1 MKNTACRDAQD
12 QLVEYIEGELDKTQH
27 ALLARHL
34 ETCADCQKE
43 LKEIERLRA
52 TLVSE
57 QAPEPGAAFWESFP
71 DRVWRAYQSE
81 QTAAPRQRG
90 AGLQGLLERLRL
102 ALVPPV
108 LIPALALSLI
118 VGLALF
124 FALESPGTTSIAAF
138 QAKIH
143 NGENLAQ
150 LARRS
155 VAPLPAET
163 QFGFSAA
170 APSVS
175 FFRVGHWY
183 AESLAYAAGGETDT
197 ARQRLVAIAT
207 QLGSVPAG
215 LNTLTQGKPSHAHI
229 AALEPELARLAPK
242 PRDAVLFRTG
252 GQLVNLLLAVAAHD
266 RAMLRGA
273 APEILRLRQ
282 ELEPLGV
289 APGAVRNLGALA
301 DLLAGSDLAERD
313 YDKAARL
320 IRDTQLILM

>member
-1 MKNTACRDAQD
+1 
-12 QLVEYIEGELDKTQH
+12 L
-27 ALLARHL
+27 
-34 ETCADCQKE
+34 
-43 LKEIERLRA
+43 
-52 TLVSE
+52 LVS
-57 QAPEPGAAFWESFP
+57 P
-71 DRVWRAYQSE
+71 
-81 QTAAPRQRG
+81 
-90 AGLQGLLERLRL
+90 
-102 ALVPPV
+102 
-108 LIPALALSLI
+108 
-118 VGLALF
+118 LF

-150 LARRS
+150 LARCS

-183 AESLAYAAGGETDT
+183 AESLAYAAGGKTDT

-282 ELEPLGV
+282 NSNHSAWRRGQCAIWAHSPICWP
-289 APGAVRNLGALA
+289 AATWPSATTTRPPG
-301 DLLAGSDLAERD
+301 
-313 YDKAARL
+313 
-320 IRDTQLILM
+320 